1 MDFLV
6 GVLQFFSDVRD
17 VSPDVLGVSP
27 DMVVTEFHRHNR
39 QKTSGFQ

>member
-6 GVLQFFSDVRD
+6 GVLQFFPNVRD
-17 VSPDVLGVSP
+17 VSPGVLGVSP

-39 QKTSGFQ
+39 QQTSDFQ